1 MSEASDNNNNSA
13 QNSTNKGAA
22 LVSCLVKLAKAHQL
36 SATPQSL
43 TVGLPATIDTFT
55 PDLLVRASARAG
67 LNSRLEIMSIGELSN
82 SILPAIVIDAA
93 ERSFVLLEV
102 DGDNLSMYDP
112 IEDAERVATVG
123 EWQLDESLTVLLA
136 RPKFR
141 LDAHISEQLGMTPD
155 HWFWKAM
162 REHSTLYRDVLLASF
177 FINLLVLSLPIF
189 VMNVYDRVVPNAAF
203 ETLWVLSVGVALAL
217 LGDWTLRVMRAHF
230 LDFAARRI
238 DVSLSAQ
245 IMEKT
250 LGMRLEFKPPSVGGF
265 AANLRSFE
273 FLRDFTTSATV
284 TSLIDIPFA
293 LVFVAVIAWISPTMV
308 IPIVIGIAAVL
319 IFTTVI
325 RPSLQRLTELS
336 YSAGAQRNATVIEAI
351 SSLETIKAMG
361 AESIMQRRW
370 EESSTFLAAQNLQVR
385 GMNVRLTQTNSTF
398 NQFSR
403 LAVVITG
410 VYLIAAGQL
419 TMGGL
424 IACMLLSTRA
434 ISPFAQ
440 FGALIGQFHH
450 AKIALKTLDDLF
462 DTPTDYRDDSAFIS
476 REQFNG
482 QLDFKDVSFNYPR
495 APAPSLHGVSFS
507 LKSGDRMA
515 ILGRVGSGKSTI
527 AKLALGLFEPQAGEI
542 RVDGVDLRQ
551 LDPREYRGSIGYVPQ
566 DVTLFQGTLRE
577 NIELARPNITDA
589 QLVAAAERA
598 GLSDWINR
606 HPRGFEMP
614 IAERGDSVSGGQ
626 KRCIALARA
635 LVTEPDIL
643 IMDEPTGGTD
653 LTTER
658 LVIDQLS
665 DYLENRTLLLV
676 THRNSLLTLV
686 NRILVVDSGQVVAD
700 GDRDTVIA
708 ALREGKVG
716 RADA

>member
-1 MSEASDNNNNSA
+1 MDTA
-13 QNSTNKGAA
+13 QNGVNKGAA
-22 LVSCLVKLAKAHQL
+22 LLGCLVRLAKAHQL
-36 SATPQSL
+36 SASPQSL

-67 LNSRLEIMSIGELSN
+67 LNSRVQMMSLGELSN
-82 SILPAIVIDAA
+82 SVLPAIIINASDQ
-93 ERSFVLLEV
+93 SYVLLSV
-102 DGDNLSMYDP
+102 DGASVTIFDP
-112 IEDAERVATVG
+112 VEQIERVDTI
-123 EWQLDESLTVLLA
+123 ENWSREESLTVLLA

-141 LDAHISEQLGMTPD
+141 LDAHISEQLGMTTE
-155 HWFWKAM
+155 HWFWSAM
-162 REHSTLYRDVLLASF
+162 KEHSRLYRDVLLASF

-203 ETLWVLSVGVALAL
+203 ETLWVLAIGVALAL
-217 LGDWTLRVMRAHF
+217 LGDLTLRVMRAYF

-238 DVSLSAQ
+238 DVSLSAK

-250 LGMRLEFKPPSVGGF
+250 LGMRLAYKPPSVGGF

-293 LVFVAVIAWISPTMV
+293 LVFVAVIAWISPAMV
-308 IPIVIGIAAVL
+308 TPILLGIAAVL
-319 IFTTVI
+319 VFTIIV
-325 RPSLQRLTELS
+325 RPSLQKVTERS
-336 YSAGAQRNATVIEAI
+336 YSAGAQRNGTVIEAI

-370 EESSTFLAAQNLQVR
+370 EESTSFLAAQNLQAR
-385 GMNVRLTQTNSTF
+385 SMNVRLTQTNSTLQ
-398 NQFSR
+398 QFSR

-424 IACMLLSTRA
+424 IACMLLSMRA
-434 ISPFAQ
+434 IAPFAQ

-462 DTPTDYRDDSAFIS
+462 DTPTDYRDDSAFIT
-476 REQFNG
+476 REEFNG
-482 QLDFKDVSFNYPR
+482 QLDFKDVSFDYPR
-495 APAPSLHGVSFS
+495 ASAPSLEGVSFS

-527 AKLALGLFEPQAGEI
+527 AKLALGLFEPKAGEI

-551 LDPREYRGSIGYVPQ
+551 LDPREYRNSIGYVPQ
-566 DVTLFQGTLRE
+566 DVMLFQGTLRE

-589 QLVAAAERA
+589 QLLAAAECA

-606 HPRGFEMP
+606 HPLGFEMP

-626 KRCIALARA
+626 KRCIAVARA
-635 LVTEPDIL
+635 LVTEPNIL

-658 LVIDQLS
+658 LIIDRLS